1 MLTMSVPD
9 VPPTVSIRQGPLTF
23 RGRPVHGRNP
33 SDGERTRIDNS
44 LCASS
49 LHPEALALALFL
61 LTYDEYGPT
70 SKRALDRRL
79 GSGSRA
85 ARSLHTLRLAG
96 LTHQVGQVIYVSDVP
111 ITAARRATFMA
122 GDE

>member
-1 MLTMSVPD
+1 MSVPD
-9 VPPTVSIRQGPLTF
+9 APPPVSIRQGLLTF
-23 RGRPVHGRNP
+23 RGRPVHGRDP

-44 LCASS
+44 LCASG
-49 LHPEALALALFL
+49 LHPEALGLLLFL
-61 LTYDEYGPT
+61 LSYDEYGPI
-70 SKRALDRRL
+70 SKRGLDRQQ
-79 GSGSRA
+79 GSKSRA

-111 ITAARRATFMA
+111 ITAARRAAFMA